1 LPPGRRGEVFGAL
14 QALGYRANEFEAIL
28 SALDESKPTP
38 DLIKEALAAMR
49 RK

>member
-1 LPPGRRGEVFGAL
+1 VPPGRRGEVFGAL
-14 QALGYRANEFEAIL
+14 QALGYRVSEFEGIL
-28 SALDESKPTP
+28 ATLDESRSTP

>member
-1 LPPGRRGEVFGAL
+1 VYGAL
-14 QALGYRANEFEAIL
+14 QALGYRVNEFEAIL
-28 SALDESKPTP
+28 SALDENKPTP

>member
-1 LPPGRRGEVFGAL
+1 VS
-14 QALGYRANEFEAIL
+14 EFEGVLAN
-28 SALDESKPTP
+28 LDVSKPTP